1 MPAAPVRLP
10 ATFVPTQIDLGHA
23 AWVQHTP
30 FLMDLLEVLRPR
42 TFVELG
48 VHTGNSYFAACEA
61 VRRFDLPT
69 RCFAID
75 TWVGDEHAGFYGE
88 EVFDAVSRTNESFPF
103 STLVRS
109 TFREALDGFEDGSI
123 DLIHFDGRHFYEDI
137 RDDFESWRPKLSDRS
152 VALFHDIHV
161 YERRFGVAPYWEEI
175 ADGAV
180 TFAFNHGHGLG
191 VMLLGD
197 GHHAAFTEWFSDLNR
212 AADVSRAAYFR
223 LGEAVLEHHSL
234 ARERKR
240 AAAHAK
246 AAKERD
252 ELSRRVAELTEEHAR
267 SLEDVEHLLRQF
279 RDAVTRREALEAE
292 ARDHADTAATLR
304 TQLEA
309 EASDHADTAATLRAE
324 LERTRA
330 EAAKARESAELA
342 KEALH
347 AAVAARDTAERSLVR
362 LTSRRSVRLALSV
375 AARFR
380 WVFRLARR
388 RKR

>member
-1 MPAAPVRLP
+1 MSAAPVRLP

-42 TFVELG
+42 IFVELG
-48 VHTGNSYFAACEA
+48 VHTGNSYFTACET

-69 RCFAID
+69 RCFAVD

-88 EVFDAVSRTNESFPF
+88 DVFDAVSRTNESFPF

-137 RDDFESWRPKLSDRS
+137 RDDFETWRPKLSDRS

-175 ADGAV
+175 AGGAA

-197 GHHAAFTEWFSDLNR
+197 GHDAAFTEWFSDLSR

-240 AAAHAK
+240 AAANAQT
-246 AAKERD
+246 AKERD
-252 ELSRRVAELTEEHAR
+252 EEHSR
-267 SLEDVEHLLRQF
+267 S
-279 RDAVTRREALEAE
+279 
-292 ARDHADTAATLR
+292 
-304 TQLEA
+304 
-309 EASDHADTAATLRAE
+309 
-324 LERTRA
+324 
-330 EAAKARESAELA
+330 
-342 KEALH
+342 KEALR
-347 AAVAARDTAERSLVR
+347 AAVAAREDAERCLVR
-362 LTSRRSVRLALSV
+362 LNSRRSVRLALSL

-380 WVFRLARR
+380 WIFRLVRR
-388 RKR
+388 RKG